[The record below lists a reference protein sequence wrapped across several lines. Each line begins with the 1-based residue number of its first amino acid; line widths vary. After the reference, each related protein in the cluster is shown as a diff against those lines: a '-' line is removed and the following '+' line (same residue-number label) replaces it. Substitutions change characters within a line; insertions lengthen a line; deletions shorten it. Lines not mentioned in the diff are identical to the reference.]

1 MSVVQCRLNHNDFK
15 KKIMSVIVYHNAS
28 RVENA
33 DTAKLISH
41 FEIIGIVLWKAE
53 SNICRNICPDIILPS
68 SETVVVESNSWR
80 RIFDNFKNHDNISL
94 K

>member
-1 MSVVQCRLNHNDFK
+1 MC
-15 KKIMSVIVYHNAS
+15 VIVYHNAS

-53 SNICRNICPDIILPS
+53 SNICPNICPDIILPS
-68 SETVVVESNSWR
+68 SETVLVESNSWR
-80 RIFDNFKNHDNISL
+80 RILAILKIMITFPLSDGNNH
-94 K
+94 